1 MSIRL
6 TLTGAETLCTRCQR
20 NLGRE
25 TILGASSGQLAG
37 SRVLWCRPCIIRSKI
52 AHAETV
58 SATLP
63 TLKRR
68 LAEGGE
74 REIAEAEA
82 LTATLPA
89 LRRRLAEA
97 ETTFTGKTPLCSS
110 WRTARPPRQKAAH
123 DSPCCRPGIRELRRL
138 DDDKPIHS
146 VHPH

>member
-1 MSIRL
+1 MTQHDQLMSSRP
-6 TLTGAETLCTRCQR
+6 TLTDADTLCTRCQR
-20 NLGRE
+20 NPGRE
-25 TILGASSGQLAG
+25 TILGASSGHLAG

-89 LRRRLAEA
+89 LRRRLAKA
-97 ETTFTGKTPLCSS
+97 EHDIDGETPLCSS
-110 WRTARPPRQKAAH
+110 WRSARPPRQVAAH
-123 DSPCCRPGIRELRRL
+123 DSP
-138 DDDKPIHS
+138 
-146 VHPH
+146 

>member
-1 MSIRL
+1 MSIRPTHL
-6 TLTGAETLCTRCQR
+6 TIDTLCTRCQR
-20 NLGRE
+20 NPARQ
-25 TILGASSGQLAG
+25 TILGASSGPLAG

-82 LTATLPA
+82 LAATLPA
-89 LRRRLAEA
+89 LRRRLAKA
-97 ETTFTGKTPLCSS
+97 EHDSETPLFSS
-110 WRTARPPRQKAAH
+110 LRSGRRPRHGRRH
-123 DSPCCRPGIRELRRL
+123 DLPDPPG
-138 DDDKPIHS
+138 
-146 VHPH
+146 

>member
-1 MSIRL
+1 MTQHDQQMSIRP
-6 TLTGAETLCTRCQR
+6 TLTDADTLCTRCQR
-20 NLGRE
+20 NPGRE
-25 TILGASSGQLAG
+25 TILGASSGHLAG

-82 LTATLPA
+82 LAATLPA
-89 LRRRLAEA
+89 LRRRLAKA
-97 ETTFTGKTPLCSS
+97 EHDSETPLFSS
-110 WRTARPPRQKAAH
+110 LRSDRPPRH
-123 DSPCCRPGIRELRRL
+123 GRRHDFPDSPG
-138 DDDKPIHS
+138 
-146 VHPH
+146 